1 MKREIHFIPSAEVCS
16 KEILIE
22 LEDDRIIRVC
32 FTGGCHGNT
41 QGIAALLCGM
51 QREEAIRRLRGIC
64 CKQKTTSCPDQ
75 LAKALQEINPING
88 I

>member
-16 KEILIE
+16 KEIHIE
-22 LEDDRIIRVC
+22 LEEDRITGVRFV
-32 FTGGCHGNT
+32 GGCHGNT

-51 QREEAIRRLRGIC
+51 EREEAIRRLQGIC

-75 LAKALQEINPING
+75 LAKALQE
-88 I
+88 

>member
-51 QREEAIRRLRGIC
+51 QREEAIRRLRGISSN
-64 CKQKTTSCPDQ
+64 QKTTSF
-75 LAKALQEINPING
+75 QEQYANDLHEIKTING